1 MLCPHCQVNLIVNKR
16 QSVEINACPKCNG
29 IWLENGSLEKIMAQT
44 QSPNNQEEL
53 ISNTQENIDKD
64 SIQDVKKNQKRRHP
78 HFLSGAFDDDD
89 W

>member
-16 QSVEINACPKCNG
+16 QSVEINGCPQCNG
-29 IWLENGSLEKIMAQT
+29 IWLENGSLEKIISQT

-64 SIQDVKKNQKRRHP
+64 SVQDVTKNTKRRHP
-78 HFLSGAFDDDD
+78 HFLSGAFDDD

>member
-16 QSVEINACPKCNG
+16 QSVEINACPQCNG
-29 IWLENGSLEKIMAQT
+29 IWLENGSLEKIIAQT

-53 ISNTQENIDKD
+53 ISNTQENIDKG
-64 SIQDVKKNQKRRHP
+64 SSQAVTKNKKRRHP
-78 HFLSGAFDDDD
+78 HFLSGAFDDD